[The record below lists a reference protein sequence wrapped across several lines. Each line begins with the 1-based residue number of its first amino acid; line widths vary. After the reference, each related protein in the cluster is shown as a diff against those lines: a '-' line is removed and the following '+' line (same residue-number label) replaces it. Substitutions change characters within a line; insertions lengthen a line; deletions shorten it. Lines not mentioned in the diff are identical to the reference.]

1 MNSSKIILTSAA
13 LIFGFSLVLISALR
27 LSFQS
32 GELGKAIVLA
42 QEGMIME
49 EKVEGEEVE
58 MDLGEEEATQAAEL
72 KEIEIKEV
80 DYYLAYPGILP
91 DHPLY
96 WLKMARDRIL
106 LLLTNDPLQ
115 KFDRLLLYA
124 DKRLGAAKVLIE
136 GNQPALGVTTATKAE
151 KYLERS
157 LKEFNKLRQAEKAI
171 PELEDRFEK
180 ALLKHAEVIE
190 KLLEKIPDQTKPALE
205 NSLEISKLGYESIR
219 DKEK

>member
-1 MNSSKIILTSAA
+1 MNSSKIILASVA

-32 GELGKAIVLA
+32 GELGRTVVFA
-42 QEGMIME
+42 QE
-49 EKVEGEEVE
+49 EK
-58 MDLGEEEATQAAEL
+58 EATQAAEL
-72 KEIEIKEV
+72 KEIEEV

-106 LLLTNDPLQ
+106 LLLMNDPLQ

-136 GNQPALGVTTATKAE
+136 GNQLGLGVTTATKAE

-157 LKEFNKLRQAEKAI
+157 LEEFEKLRQAEKAT

-180 ALLKHAEVIE
+180 ALLKHTEVIE

-205 NSLEISKLGYESIR
+205 KSLEISKLGYQETR
-219 DKEK
+219 NKEK

>member
-1 MNSSKIILTSAA
+1 MQTTKVILIIPA

-32 GELGKAIVLA
+32 GELGKAAVFA
-42 QEGMIME
+42 QEIAIE
-49 EKVEGEEVE
+49 EENKE
-58 MDLGEEEATQAAEL
+58 DQEATQAAEL
-72 KEIEIKEV
+72 KGIETKEV

-96 WLKMARDRIL
+96 WLKMARDKIL
-106 LLLTNDPLQ
+106 LLLTNDPPQ

-136 GNQPALGVTTATKAE
+136 GNQLGLGVTTVTKAE

-157 LKEFNKLRQAEKAI
+157 LKEFNKLRQAEKAN

-205 NSLEISKLGYESIR
+205 NSLEISKLGYESIS

>member
-1 MNSSKIILTSAA
+1 MKSSKIFLVLSA
-13 LIFGFSLVLISALR
+13 LVFGFSLVLVSALR

-32 GELGKAIVLA
+32 GELGKTVVFA
-42 QEGMIME
+42 QEITIE
-49 EKVEGEEVE
+49 EENKE
-58 MDLGEEEATQAAEL
+58 DQEATQAAEL
-72 KEIEIKEV
+72 KEIETEEV

-106 LLLTNDPLQ
+106 LLLTNDQLQ

-136 GNQPALGVTTATKAE
+136 GNQSGLGVTTATKAE

-157 LKEFNKLRQAEKAI
+157 LREFSKLRQAEKAT
-171 PELEDRFEK
+171 PELEDRFGK
-180 ALLKHAEVIE
+180 ALLKHSQVIE

-205 NSLEISKLGYESIR
+205 KALEISKLGYETIK